1 MYHVMIVD
9 DELYARTR
17 VKVDLHL
24 EQDGFLVDQE
34 ASSGQEALKKMCAQ
48 RPDILMIDMRMPV
61 MDGVELLKRV
71 KRLYP
76 DLPAVAL
83 SGYEDFV
90 YVRSSL
96 KLGAVDYLLKHDLN
110 REVVLEALQKCAEQI
125 RQSSQKEKDS
135 RMFQTQLQIG
145 RIAGQRQ
152 AVLQLLRG
160 GACTEPSSWAES
172 LPFLGRGGNLQLIL
186 MQLDD
191 MRRLEQSN
199 GKIELV
205 MLGPTILSILQEV
218 IGQYA
223 QGVIVE
229 IGSGEFVILASFEGF
244 TSRQSLWSIGRQLVQ
259 SLRHNLEKYTNL
271 TACFVL
277 GRIVQRPSDLA
288 ECYHQVRQEMSL
300 RYLTGRSSLI
310 DVSEGRAA
318 EAGSLLTLDA
328 AKEKEIA
335 GAVERRDRAA
345 CMAILQT
352 VFDDFLHYES
362 DRTSCQVACLELLN
376 LVVRNIRS
384 MPFCAQLQDFCTCM
398 KSEVLTSDSIQD
410 NRSQLVTTYE
420 KLFDFLEE
428 ADRYSKY
435 NANTIKALEYIH
447 AHYREEIS
455 LDEAARR
462 LNVNKSYLSRIFSHD
477 CRRSFTEYVAYYR
490 IEQAKS
496 LLDQGLSIKEVSE
509 AVGIGNQSYFFRV
522 FKAYTGTTPH
532 NYGKKV

>member
-34 ASSGQEALKKMCAQ
+34 ASSGQEALKRMCAQ
-48 RPDILMIDMRMPV
+48 RPDILMMDMRMPG

-76 DLPAVAL
+76 DLPAIAL
-83 SGYEDFV
+83 SGYEDFA

-125 RQSSQKEKDS
+125 RQSYQKEKDS
-135 RMFQTQLQIG
+135 RIYQTQLQIG

-160 GACTEPSSWAES
+160 DSVEPVSLAES
-172 LPFLGRGGNLQLIL
+172 LPFLSRGGNIWLIL

-191 MRRLEQSN
+191 MRKLEQAN

-205 MLGPTILSILQEV
+205 MLGPSILSILQEV
-218 IGQYA
+218 IQQYA

-229 IGSGEFVILASFEGF
+229 IGSGEFVILASLAGF
-244 TSRQSLWSIGRQLVQ
+244 TSQQSLWSIGRQLVQ

-288 ECYHQVRQEMSL
+288 DCYHQARQEMSL

-310 DVSEGRAA
+310 DVSEGRAT
-318 EAGSLLTLDA
+318 EPGGLLTLDA

-335 GAVERRDRAA
+335 RAVERRDREA
-345 CMAILQT
+345 CMTIVQT
-352 VFDDFLHYES
+352 VFDDLLHYES

-384 MPFCAQLQDFCTCM
+384 MPFSAQLQDFCTCM

-410 NRSQLVTTYE
+410 NRSQLVTAYE
-420 KLFDFLEE
+420 KLFDFLKE
-428 ADRYSKY
+428 ADQYLKY
-435 NANTIKALEYIH
+435 NSNTIKALEYIH

-455 LDEAARR
+455 LDEAAKK

-477 CRRSFTEYVAYYR
+477 CQRSFTEYVAYYR
-490 IEQAKS
+490 IEQAKA
-496 LLDQGLSIKEVSE
+496 LLDLGMPIKEVAE
-509 AVGIGNQSYFFRV
+509 AVGISNQSYFFRV